1 MTDPD
6 MSSVWR
12 FVAETNLDEIF
23 SGTVTSDS
31 ATGGANETS
40 VAIKTELTA
49 VSINSD
55 TSSEASYDDK
65 TSVASFNSDEISEGG
80 DSDEDAKRVINAPTK
95 AEIKRL
101 KQQAYDKRYREKMKV
116 KLLLYFFRA
125 KTLKVNA
132 NALQVKKISLVRDF
146 VAALKL
152 LNLLL
157 EDRVQRTRMVITTM
171 RLVYLEEDTQPI
183 AADRETIHKE
193 VKNQLS
199 LNQKATRY
207 VESWTTTWT
216 RVQVEKGKYFL
227 KDKADDINLQIRGLT
242 TLREQQT
249 EATTELEW
257 CTQQKRGFNYSTEL

>member
-1 MTDPD
+1 MTDPE

-116 KLLLYFFRA
+116 KKNLVGQRFRGCVEAAEPPAGRSRA
-125 KTLKVNA
+125 KNENGHHDNA
-132 NALQVKKISLVRDF
+132 VGVSRRGHATNCCRSRNNSQGSQEPAIAQSKGNQVRRVVDN
-146 VAALKL
+146 
-152 LNLLL
+152 NL
-157 EDRVQRTRMVITTM
+157 DAS
-171 RLVYLEEDTQPI
+171 P
-183 AADRETIHKE
+183 
-193 VKNQLS
+193 S
-199 LNQKATRY
+199 
-207 VESWTTTWT
+207 
-216 RVQVEKGKYFL
+216 
-227 KDKADDINLQIRGLT
+227 
-242 TLREQQT
+242 
-249 EATTELEW
+249 
-257 CTQQKRGFNYSTEL
+257 

>member
-1 MTDPD
+1 MTDPE

-101 KQQAYDKRYREKMKV
+101 KQQAYDKRYREKMK
-116 KLLLYFFRA
+116 
-125 KTLKVNA
+125 
-132 NALQVKKISLVRDF
+132 
-146 VAALKL
+146 L

-242 TLREQQT
+242 TLREQLT

>member
-116 KLLLYFFRA
+116 K
-125 KTLKVNA
+125 
-132 NALQVKKISLVRDF
+132 KISLVRDF

-242 TLREQQT
+242 TLREQLT